1 MTASAVPFGLKAQG
15 NVPTVVTICDE
26 QRVAVAESY
35 ERGLWLRGVL
45 LSYPLVVL
53 IPILLSGTV
62 ELVTVKL
69 VRE

>member
-26 QRVAVAESY
+26 QR
-35 ERGLWLRGVL
+35 GLWLRGVL
-45 LSYPLVVL
+45 LSHPLVVL